1 MYQTITILSKVIAIR
16 EGQYTEIVVEDLN
29 RDYTDDLKYVTV
41 VKLPLWENP
50 PFTLG
55 DEGYLEF
62 QSVKGGETQYFNRN
76 EKDFECY
83 KYSNNYFIRFIKK
96 EIYVKKKNLNFRV
109 CVQNLEKS

>member
-1 MYQTITILSKVIAIR
+1 MSQTITILSKVVAIR

-50 PFTLG
+50 PFALG

-83 KYSNNYFIRFIKK
+83 KYSNNYFIRFIKTQDLCKQK
-96 EIYVKKKNLNFRV
+96 EFKF
-109 CVQNLEKS
+109 

>member
-1 MYQTITILSKVIAIR
+1 MSQTITILSKIVAIR

-96 EIYVKKKNLNFRV
+96 RDLCKEKEFNF
-109 CVQNLEKS
+109 

>member
-1 MYQTITILSKVIAIR
+1 MYQTITILSKIVAIR

-96 EIYVKKKNLNFRV
+96 RDLCK
-109 CVQNLEKS
+109 EKEFKF